1 MSYYKYFKLSF
12 SQCKEIINNGD
23 DLREFLESVT
33 TNQPEFIISMG
44 AIDSIYELKSIK
56 EGGCE
61 SGAYM
66 PAVTY
71 CTALKC
77 MTDHYEEIESIL
89 QDHGFETFDFNLERE
104 SFSGFCVRLVSM
116 AVELWVSSIETDHI
130 SYE

>member
-1 MSYYKYFKLSF
+1 MSYSKCFKLSF

-23 DLREFLESVT
+23 NLRDFLESVT

-44 AIDSIYELKSIK
+44 AIDSIYELKAIK

-71 CTALKC
+71 STALKC
-77 MTDHYEEIESIL
+77 MYEHYEEIEAIF
-89 QDHGFETFDFNLERE
+89 QDHGYESIEFDLESETFAG
-104 SFSGFCVRLVSM
+104 FSSRLVSM